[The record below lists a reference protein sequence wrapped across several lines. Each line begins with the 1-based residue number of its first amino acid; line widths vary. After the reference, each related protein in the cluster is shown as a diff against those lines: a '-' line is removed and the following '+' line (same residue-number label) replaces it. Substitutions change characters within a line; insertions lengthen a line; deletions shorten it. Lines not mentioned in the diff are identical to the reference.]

1 KNINT
6 LECFQPKCNFKC
18 EIDKKILQN
27 NFSSSLNNKLILKE
41 YVNILIEHY
50 SRDHIIQYQKFKDHV
65 IIRNANHYLYD
76 RLYFDN
82 RNNLR
87 LAYNGIK
94 KSGRRPAPLS
104 NDERKNRNVIAQ
116 RRHQD
121 KIQKYLNALEEEC
134 ESNRN
139 LEENVKKMKL
149 ENEHMK
155 KELENYLKQIE
166 DLKRNNEILNYQD
179 ANNEFVEY
187 NKEMMKEIEKLKN
200 QINKRDEELDRIKI
214 ENEEL
219 RKRIDENVTNNEMLI
234 ENIGLTSIDENV
246 MNNEIVIENIG
257 LMNEM
262 INEDW
267 KIFPCDFK
275 PVLYEENIEEN
286 KDLLNTSLNISNL
299 YNLDN
304 QINFEE
310 FTNTMRMMNII
321 NNDLFQL

>member
-1 KNINT
+1 KNINI
-6 LECFQPKCNFKC
+6 LKCFQPKCDFKC

-27 NFSSSLNNKLILKE
+27 NFSSNLNNKLIIKE
-41 YVNILIEHY
+41 YANVLIEHY
-50 SRDHIIQYQKFKDHV
+50 SRNHNNKYQKFKEHV
-65 IIRNANHYLYD
+65 IIRNANYYLYD

-82 RNNLR
+82 RNNLQ

-104 NDERKNRNVIAQ
+104 HDEKRARNVIAQ
-116 RRHQD
+116 RRHRD
-121 KIQKYLNALEEEC
+121 RIQKYMNSLEEE
-134 ESNRN
+134 
-139 LEENVKKMKL
+139 
-149 ENEHMK
+149 
-155 KELENYLKQIE
+155 Y
-166 DLKRNNEILNYQD
+166 YQD

-187 NKEMMKEIEKLKN
+187 NNEMMKQIEELKK
-200 QINKRDEELDRIKI
+200 QINKRDEELDRFKI

-219 RKRIDENVTNNEMLI
+219 RKRIVTNNEMVI
-234 ENIGLTSIDENV
+234 ENIELTSIDESIGLTSIDESIELT
-246 MNNEIVIENIG
+246 NET
-257 LMNEM
+257 

-275 PVLYEENIEEN
+275 PVFYGESIEEN
-286 KDLLNTSLNISNL
+286 KDLLNTSLDISNP

-310 FTNTMRMMNII
+310 FTKAMRMMNRI